1 MAEIPVTKKSGIPW
15 WVWLIL
21 ALVVVAVAWWL
32 LANGDDDIE
41 TAAVTAPAPAVA
53 PAGPIT
59 DLTTI
64 TTAADRS
71 VLIGREVQLTGVPVG
86 DVVGDRTFYVGSG
99 DQNVFVVL
107 DQVPTPG
114 QPGVEGRYDVTSGQT
129 INLTGSVQ
137 PVSAIPGQIE
147 DLPAGVDTV
156 IRAQRLEI
164 VSRP

>member
-21 ALVVVAVAWWL
+21 ALVVIAIAWWL
-32 LANGDDDIE
+32 IASGDDDVE
-41 TAAVTAPAPAVA
+41 TAAVSEPVPAVA

-71 VLIGREVQLTGVPVG
+71 ALTGREVQLTGAPVG
-86 DVVGDRTFYVGSG
+86 DVVGDRGFYVGSG
-99 DQNVFVVL
+99 DQLVFVVL

-114 QPGVEGRYDVTSGQT
+114 QPGVEGRYDVTTGQT

-147 DLPAGVDTV
+147 DLPAGTVTV